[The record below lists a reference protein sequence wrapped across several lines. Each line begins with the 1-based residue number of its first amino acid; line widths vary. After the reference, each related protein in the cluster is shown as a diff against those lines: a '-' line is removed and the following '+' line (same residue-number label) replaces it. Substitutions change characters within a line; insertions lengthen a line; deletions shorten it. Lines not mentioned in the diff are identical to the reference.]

1 MFKNLH
7 KNKETK
13 IINLNII
20 YIFLKIEIFYYNK
33 WIELNKFC
41 FYIFIGLKYFEIK
54 NKKLN
59 QNIMSLFEYNKDLF
73 YFKLIVNSI
82 KKLLQR
88 IKYIFNIFFI
98 YVLL

>member
-1 MFKNLH
+1 
-7 KNKETK
+7 
-13 IINLNII
+13 
-20 YIFLKIEIFYYNK
+20 
-33 WIELNKFC
+33 
-41 FYIFIGLKYFEIK
+41 
-54 NKKLN
+54 
-59 QNIMSLFEYNKDLF
+59 MSLLEYNKDLF